1 MGVSPGRAVDAG
13 RICAQLAT
21 SVRWIDFV
29 VLGLKTFLFG
39 MSIAVVTCYHGLAR
53 MLRLE
58 EVSNATVRAV
68 AQTVVVC
75 MLIDAFILIYL
86 VA

>member
-1 MGVSPGRAVDAG
+1 MVTCGRFFRTCRDAG
-13 RICAQLAT
+13 RYVRQLAT

-39 MSIAVVTCYHGLAR
+39 MSIAVVSVLHGLAR

-68 AQTVVVC
+68 AQTVWC
-75 MLIDAFILIYL
+75 AC
-86 VA
+86 